1 MINPAKLKWLDIS
14 STKARSLESCS
25 QGLTDGKQWDWRLTP
40 DLPPNPTILSLY
52 CADPGGDDN
61 SRNTVGIWKLIF
73 KMFKIVFVY
82 IYFCGRILCSPGWT
96 WIYHVAKAAL
106 ELRSSCFHL
115 LSTGLLTCATDKP
128 GFWNL
133 KPDACVLPNWPARE
147 LKQNQFSL
155 SPLFLSLPS
164 SFPLPFLFLVPPPSF
179 SSLSNEITIIMA

>member
-133 KPDACVLPNWPARE
+133 KPVCFLTDQQENWSRISFPFP
-147 LKQNQFSL
+147 LSFFPSL
-155 SPLFLSLPS
+155 LPS
-164 SFPLPFLFLVPPPSF
+164 PYLFFSWFLLLPFPPFLMKSQ
-179 SSLSNEITIIMA
+179 